1 MEKTGFDIV
10 TPQVEIFCRQVL
22 ERSRRCLESNQPR

>member
-10 TPQVEIFCRQVL
+10 TPQLDIFCRQVL